1 MQEWEEVYKGVYRLP
16 NVISEEECD
25 ALIESIKDSWWDVGP
40 EPVDG
45 LPLWQTKSMGEHQCP
60 DSLWSFSKNLSLNF
74 LVDKIS
80 EITGFDKEKLLRS
93 EFWPFMR
100 KYQNK
105 EFGRD
110 SFKLHP
116 DPTYFTALF
125 LLTDPETF
133 EGGEF
138 IVKSSLWSK
147 ARTVPMK
154 KGDCV
159 FFEGKKKHGVN
170 KVVSGIRHSL
180 NFFFWETD
188 DEEKVYLTKLKN

>member
-100 KYQNK
+100 KYQTGNK
-105 EFGRD
+105 GRD

-116 DPTYFTALF
+116 DPTYFTAII
-125 LLTDPETF
+125 LLTDPSEF
-133 EGGEF
+133 EGGDF
-138 IVKSSLWSK
+138 IIKKSLFQAAEPVK
-147 ARTVPMK
+147 MK

-159 FFEGKKKHGVN
+159 IFKGSKKHGVE
-170 KVVSGIRHSL
+170 KVTKGVRHSL
-180 NFFFWETD
+180 NMFFWDSD
-188 DEEKVYLTKLKN
+188 DEIKVYLHD